1 MTGSGA
7 MKEIIEDLRKKG
19 VTLTPQRIAIV
30 EFLKKSTAH
39 PTVDDIHKA
48 IARKYPTMSVATVYS
63 TLKLLKDLGEIQEL
77 SIRKRGK
84 ACFDPNPK
92 LHHHFLCREC
102 GKILDMEVDCPIIK
116 KGWVQGGK
124 VEEAQAYIYGICSG
138 CLKKEKGAGNT
149 KRVKGNV

>member
-1 MTGSGA
+1 

-30 EFLKKSTAH
+30 EFLKKNTAH

-48 IARKYPTMSVATVYS
+48 IARRYPTMSVATVYS

-92 LHHHFLCREC
+92 LHHHVLCRKC
-102 GKILDMEVDCPIIK
+102 GTILDVEVDCPIIK
-116 KGWVQGGK
+116 KGWVHGCK
-124 VEEAQAYIYGICSG
+124 VEEAQAYIYGVCPE
-138 CLKKEKGAGNT
+138 CLEKEKGAGKGT
-149 KRVKGNV
+149 KSK